1 MFFPFT
7 FKGEFVGAD
16 GSVKNPPNVATKPN
30 IRTTTII
37 DEPEKSRKYFYIVV
51 TYFMLCCNDCSI

>member
-30 IRTTTII
+30 IRTATII
-37 DEPEKSRKYFYIVV
+37 DEPVEERPFLI
-51 TYFMLCCNDCSI
+51 FCSADSVEL